1 LEDLSNELIYEIFD
15 SLDIYHIYQAFFYLN
30 KRFKNLLINSILP
43 IKINI
48 SSISKSN
55 FQLYYSNI
63 IIPNK
68 HRIISL
74 RLSNFFLIDN
84 ILSLART
91 FSKFLRLET
100 LILDNIKAKHL
111 ENILNDAIYLPNLCS
126 LVISSVDY
134 LDNSNNIYRQIF
146 RLPVL
151 KYCKLS
157 LKAECNSEL
166 LPICE
171 NEYSSIENL
180 ILDSVTFDEFDR
192 LLSYVPQLHK
202 LSIQCLDGVYCK
214 RIELLTIKF
223 NYLTH
228 ISFDFHHIYFNQFE
242 ILVKNFFSHIQVLHL
257 STGHDN
263 RREQLIL
270 SYMPYLCIFQLNFRD
285 SVYGDNH
292 DQSSYDVLINKFNSS
307 FWVERHCFFTF
318 EQENRWGNIGI
329 EIFYSTD
336 PYKYESDLCNTYVVS
351 KLHRLTKLF
360 QSN

>member
-1 LEDLSNELIYEIFD
+1 MKL
-15 SLDIYHIYQAFFYLN
+15 FFYLN
-30 KRFKNLLINSILP
+30 KRFKNLLINSMLP

-48 SSISKSN
+48 FSMSKSN
-55 FQLYYSNI
+55 FQRYYSNI
-63 IIPNK
+63 ILPNK

-84 ILSLART
+84 ILSLARIL
-91 FSKFLRLET
+91 SKFLRLET
-100 LILDNIKAKHL
+100 LILDNIKPKHL
-111 ENILNDAIYLPNLCS
+111 ENILNYAISLPNLYS
-126 LVISSVDY
+126 LVIDSVDY

-157 LKAECNSEL
+157 FKPESNSEL

-180 ILDSVTFDEFDR
+180 IIDNGVTFDGFDR

-202 LSIQCLDGVYCK
+202 LSIRCLDGVFCK
-214 RIELLTIKF
+214 RIQLLTIKF

-228 ISFDFHHIYFNQFE
+228 ISFDFHYIYFNQFE

-263 RREQLIL
+263 EYLNDNRWEQLIL
-270 SYMPYLCIFQLNFRD
+270 SLNAIFTCISTKFQ
-285 SVYGDNH
+285 
-292 DQSSYDVLINKFNSS
+292 KF
-307 FWVERHCFFTF
+307 C
-318 EQENRWGNIGI
+318 I
-329 EIFYSTD
+329 
-336 PYKYESDLCNTYVVS
+336 L
-351 KLHRLTKLF
+351 
-360 QSN
+360 